1 MKKFNRDYTT
11 PEQSKRL
18 LELGLQPNSAN
29 LYYTRF
35 GSETFVTPP
44 KLCYAKSYFYIV
56 PDGYEDFYLP
66 CWSVGRLMEIWKIC
80 YGSTCYCVTDRALI
94 DEIVE
99 NFELFD
105 FDMDFSKLE
114 GW

>member
-29 LYYTRF
+29 LYYSKFEGDLLWER
-35 GSETFVTPP
+35 P
-44 KLCYAKSYFYIV
+44 KLCYDKRYCDIV

-66 CWSVGRLMEIWKIC
+66 CWSVGRLMEIWYMC
-80 YGSTCYCVTDRALI
+80 HGWPWEYATDDALI
-94 DEIVE
+94 DIIMSD
-99 NFELFD
+99 FETCIKHLD
-105 FDMDFSKLE
+105 LSKLE
-114 GW
+114 E

>member
-56 PDGYEDFYLP
+56 PDGFEDFYLP
-66 CWSVGRLMEIWKIC
+66 CWSVGRLMEIWQIC
-80 YGSTCYCVTDRALI
+80 ENGRIWGYATDRALI
-94 DEIVE
+94 DEIVDD
-99 NFELFD
+99 FGLFD
-105 FDMDFSKLE
+105 LDFSKLE